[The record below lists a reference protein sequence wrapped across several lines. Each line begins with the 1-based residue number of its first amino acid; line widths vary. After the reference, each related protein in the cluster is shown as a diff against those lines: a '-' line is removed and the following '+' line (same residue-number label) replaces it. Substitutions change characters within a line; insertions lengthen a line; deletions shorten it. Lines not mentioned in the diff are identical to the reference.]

1 MVVSHAEEIMKRGLS
16 AYLLLPLL
24 LLSFNANSAI
34 HKWTDDSGRVHYS
47 DQEAP
52 EDTQSTTL
60 GNKPQDNT
68 TAASGI
74 AAASVVGAPK
84 SLAEREMEF
93 KKNKKAK
100 MEAEEK
106 AATQQK
112 EADAKQKYCLEVRS
126 SLKSMEDNPRIVT
139 YDANGERSYL
149 DDGARQLRMQEARA
163 AIESTC
169 SQ

>member
-1 MVVSHAEEIMKRGLS
+1 MKRSFS

-24 LLSFNANSAI
+24 SLPSFNANSAAI
-34 HKWTDDSGRVHYS
+34 HKWIDDSGRVHYS

-52 EDTQSTTL
+52 QDTQSITL
-60 GNKPQDNT
+60 GNKPLDNT

-74 AAASVVGAPK
+74 AASDVVAPK

-149 DDGARQLRMQEARA
+149 DDGARQLRIQEARA
-163 AIESTC
+163 AIESNC